1 MATRKKKAMDDL
13 VAELGLDPDVSAGEY
28 DYDAYKQELR
38 KVVHPA
44 PASRKPSVRKL
55 PREHAGAAFSWPLDE
70 GPKTGVM
77 PGARWVVVFGEKTV
91 LSGAVQNRDLRDGR
105 ILLAL
110 DPHCSEHVARWI
122 DASGPREALLLRAEH
137 GDAAADAAT
146 LRVHRS
152 VMPMPGDPVVLSF
165 VHP

>member
-1 MATRKKKAMDDL
+1 MATRKKKAIDEL
-13 VAELGLDPDVSAGEY
+13 VAELGLDPDVGAGEY
-28 DYDAYKQELR
+28 DYDASKRELR
-38 KVVHPA
+38 KATQPA
-44 PASRKPSVRKL
+44 PASRKLGARKV
-55 PREHAGAAFSWPLDE
+55 PREHAGAALSWAFDE

-77 PGARWVVVFGEKTV
+77 PGARWVVVFGEEIV
-91 LSGAVQNRDLRDGR
+91 LAGAVQNRDLRDGR

-110 DPHCSEHVARWI
+110 DPHCSDHVARWI